1 MDLTIAR
8 AIYAIIKG
16 KRVLVVVGWKT
27 SEHKMFMKIIHI
39 NIVIL
44 KSVAEK
50 YLVTYSPS
58 EV

>member
-1 MDLTIAR
+1 MDLTIAT

-16 KRVLVVVGWKT
+16 KRVLVVVDWKT
-27 SEHKMFMKIIHI
+27 GKHKMYTKIIHI
-39 NIVIL
+39 KIVIL

-50 YLVTYSPS
+50 YLLIYSPS